1 MADTTIPGQATT
13 QVTDLQPAGAVTTE
27 PTLKELN
34 DQFLK
39 MKADHEKALQ
49 ELEISKKEI
58 AGLNRKNS
66 EYEKA
71 IQAKELEKLSE
82 KERAEKELEFLKQ
95 EKEKEQAETERLRR
109 DRIVDKILFDNNIP
123 LEFNERIK
131 GNTQEEI
138 LSDVKAF
145 NDFVEKIVVQR
156 VEKTVKEKLGGAAPI
171 GGTVT
176 APTGIQEQYNKAK
189 AERKHAEMIALVRQA
204 QKDGINLIQ

>member
-1 MADTTIPGQATT
+1 MADTTNPGQAIQS
-13 QVTDLQPAGAVTTE
+13 QVTAAQPAGATTTVE
-27 PTLKELN
+27 PTLSELN
-34 DQFLK
+34 ERYLAMQK
-39 MKADHEKALQ
+39 
-49 ELEISKKEI
+49 ELEIRKAEI

-176 APTGIQEQYNKAK
+176 TPTGIQEHGSGYCKNDCGGSSVSIPN
-189 AERKHAEMIALVRQA
+189 R
-204 QKDGINLIQ
+204 